1 MFLFTVIAKVFSCK
15 QSQLYVMSH
24 ILSTASI
31 VIISKF
37 IKSRVIVII
46 VIVSLN
52 IYEIVKQK
60 GNVSPYGVGKTT
72 ALLSASFCY
81 FAGGN

>member
-1 MFLFTVIAKVFSCK
+1 
-15 QSQLYVMSH
+15 MSH
-24 ILSTASI
+24 ILSTVSI

-46 VIVSLN
+46 VIVSLD

-60 GNVSPYGVGKTT
+60 GNVSPYSKQ
-72 ALLSASFCY
+72 LIYRFS
-81 FAGGN
+81 N